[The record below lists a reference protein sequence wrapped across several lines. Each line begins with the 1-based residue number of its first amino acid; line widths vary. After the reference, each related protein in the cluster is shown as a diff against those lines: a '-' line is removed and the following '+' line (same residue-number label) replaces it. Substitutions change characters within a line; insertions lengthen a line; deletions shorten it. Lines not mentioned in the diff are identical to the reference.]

1 MYKIRYLAE
10 KTRAQMRLIRQ
21 FFIPLHPH
29 LTGGSARTYG
39 SCTANKLHNS
49 NYQNTM
55 YLNSEKKTELFTT
68 YGKGAADTGSAESQ
82 IALFTFRIKNL
93 TEHMK
98 QNRKDHSTER
108 ALTGLVGK
116 RRALLNY
123 LKKRDINR
131 YRAIVK
137 ALGLRK

>member
-1 MYKIRYLAE
+1 
-10 KTRAQMRLIRQ
+10 
-21 FFIPLHPH
+21 
-29 LTGGSARTYG
+29 
-39 SCTANKLHNS
+39 
-49 NYQNTM
+49 M
-55 YLNSEKKTELFTT
+55 YLDSAKKEEIFGKYGASTT
-68 YGKGAADTGSAESQ
+68 DTGSAESQ
-82 IALFTFRIKNL
+82 IALFTFRIAHL

-116 RRALLNY
+116 RRSLLNY

-131 YRAIVK
+131 YRAIIK

>member
-1 MYKIRYLAE
+1 
-10 KTRAQMRLIRQ
+10 
-21 FFIPLHPH
+21 
-29 LTGGSARTYG
+29 
-39 SCTANKLHNS
+39 
-49 NYQNTM
+49 M
-55 YLNSEKKTELFTT
+55 YLDSVKKTEIFTEF
-68 YGKGAADTGSAESQ
+68 GGGATNTGSAESQ
-82 IALFTFRIKNL
+82 IALFSYRIKHL

-123 LKKRDINR
+123 LKARDINR

>member
-1 MYKIRYLAE
+1 
-10 KTRAQMRLIRQ
+10 
-21 FFIPLHPH
+21 
-29 LTGGSARTYG
+29 
-39 SCTANKLHNS
+39 
-49 NYQNTM
+49 M
-55 YLNSEKKTELFTT
+55 YLDSAKKTELFEK
-68 YGKGAADTGSAESQ
+68 YGQSATDTGSAESQ
-82 IALFTFRIKNL
+82 VALFTYRIAHL

-116 RRALLNY
+116 RRSLLKY

-131 YRAIVK
+131 YRAIIK